1 MSEKFLNYI
10 GGQWVPAK
18 SGRTFANTNPATGA
32 HLGDFPESD
41 ADDVAAAVAAA
52 RAAMRAWQLTPA
64 PKRGELL
71 YRLGALIASKKESLA
86 RSATA
91 EMGKIL
97 IETRGDVQEGVDMAY
112 LAAGEGRRMYG
123 VTTPSEMPNK
133 WAMSV
138 RVPIG
143 VVGVITAWNF
153 PFAVPTWKIFPA
165 LLAGN
170 TVVFKPSEET
180 PEMGWHLAKLFE
192 EVGLP
197 AGVFNVV
204 HGNGENV
211 GWPIVQSPGIDV
223 VSFTGSN
230 AIGAKIATEGARLGK
245 RVSLEMGGKN
255 GVIVMDD
262 ADVTLAANAI
272 AWGAFGTTGQRCTA
286 TSRVIV
292 HERIHDELVKLVVQ
306 RAQALKLG
314 DGLQDGVEM
323 GHVVNTK
330 QMTRIAGYMDVARQ
344 EGATIATGG
353 SRASGANLAEGNFFQ
368 PTVFTGVKPGMR
380 VAQEEIFGPV
390 VGFLK
395 VKSLEEAVE
404 VNNATPFGL
413 SASIFTQNVNA
424 AFTAMRDLTTG
435 IVYVNHGTTGAETH
449 LPFGGTRGTGNGHR
463 EAGHT
468 MLDAFTEWKSLYVD
482 FSGKVQRA
490 QIDNA

>member
-323 GHVVNTK
+323 GPVVNTK
-330 QMTRIAGYMDVARQ
+330 QMTRIAGFMDVARQ